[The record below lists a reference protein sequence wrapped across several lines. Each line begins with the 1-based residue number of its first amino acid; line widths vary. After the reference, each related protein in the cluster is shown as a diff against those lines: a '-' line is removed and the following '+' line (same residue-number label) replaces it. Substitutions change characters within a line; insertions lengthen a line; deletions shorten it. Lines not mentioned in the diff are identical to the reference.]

1 MINRFYA
8 AASVAALLGVAAAPT
23 AAQAPAAAGDP
34 AILFGAREGVED
46 ISLSPGGTRIAFLAP
61 GPGQGNLLF
70 IADAAG
76 GSAPVVALRAS
87 GDPER
92 ISDCG
97 WVSDTRLVCDVY
109 MLQQISG

>member
-8 AASVAALLGVAAAPT
+8 AASVAALLGVATAPT
-23 AAQAPAAAGDP
+23 AAQAPAAAAAPGDP
-34 AILFGAREGVED
+34 AILFGAREGVEN
-46 ISLSPGGTRIAFLAP
+46 ISLSPGGTRIAFIAP

-70 IADAAG
+70 VADAAG

-92 ISDCG
+92 ITDCG
-97 WVSDTRLVCDVY
+97 WVSDA
-109 MLQQISG
+109 